1 LREQQKG
8 KTKLVAYFFNSNCS
22 KKYGNPFEYRIHVF
36 LRNSIFRSSPELF
49 SLAYKKYMY
58 SIFNFISNEVSR
70 NTFHSKDIAV
80 EGFDNIIDGPNILVG
95 LNLKECLKCLNK
107 LIKFL
112 N

>member
-1 LREQQKG
+1 
-8 KTKLVAYFFNSNCS
+8 
-22 KKYGNPFEYRIHVF
+22 
-36 LRNSIFRSSPELF
+36 
-49 SLAYKKYMY
+49 MY